1 MSMLVN
7 YVQPVHFHSFEVS
20 ESKYIRCWIF
30 CSIKIC
36 CPKVGKIIELC
47 LSFVSTWLIIPSISE
62 RNKSFEISSFVET
75 QATSLLKE
83 YPVEF
88 VKYPCVYTGTSIQYG
103 QSLNS
108 YTRLLIDC
116 QFLSGTQ
123 IFFAVNGAFSLLT
136 YLSSMCPVG
145 CMRW

>member
-30 CSIKIC
+30 CFIKIC

-47 LSFVSTWLIIPSISE
+47 LSFVSTWLKIPAISE

-88 VKYPCVYTGTSIQYG
+88 VKYPCVYTGTSIQYE
-103 QSLNS
+103 QSLS
-108 YTRLLIDC
+108 LI
-116 QFLSGTQ
+116 SGTQ
-123 IFFAVNGAFSLLT
+123 TFFAVNSTFSLLT

>member
-1 MSMLVN
+1 MSYTFNIVLIILMNLFSSREQQGKKQRQ
-7 YVQPVHFHSFEVS
+7 VQKCQCLSTMFNQFTSIPLRFQKVS
-20 ESKYIRCWIF
+20 IRCWIF

-47 LSFVSTWLIIPSISE
+47 LSFVTTWLIIPSISE

-88 VKYPCVYTGTSIQYG
+88 VKYPCVCTLVHQYNMG
-103 QSLNS
+103 SL
-108 YTRLLIDC
+108 
-116 QFLSGTQ
+116 
-123 IFFAVNGAFSLLT
+123 
-136 YLSSMCPVG
+136 
-145 CMRW
+145 